1 MKKKTGKVYLV
12 GAGPGDPKL
21 ITVKGL
27 ECIKQADVVIYD
39 YLANPRL
46 FACAKPDAEL
56 IYVGKSGNKHTMEQ
70 KDINHL
76 LVDKAKEGN
85 IVTRLKGGD
94 PLIFGRGGEEAL
106 ELAKNDI
113 PFEFVPGISS
123 AYAVPA
129 YAGIPVTH
137 RGISS
142 SVAFV
147 TGHED
152 PTKPDSD
159 INWEKLATG
168 TGTLVF
174 LMGVKNLPLIVE
186 KLKECGRS
194 SDTPI
199 ALIRWGTTTKQATMI
214 GTLTDIVEKVKAA
227 NFKPPAITIVGE
239 VVSLREKL
247 KWFENKPLFGKRII
261 VTRARNQSSELVEI
275 FENLGAEVIE
285 SPTIKIVPPENY
297 DELDNAIK
305 KILNSQLPTPCLP
318 IGMANSQLPYDWVIF
333 TSVNGVSYFLDR
345 LRRLGSDVRDLK
357 GIKLAAIGPA
367 TAKELKNLGLNVDYT
382 PPDYRAES
390 IIDGLKD
397 KIDKNTKILIPRAKV
412 AREILPEKLREF
424 GARVD
429 VATAYQTIVDDSCAD
444 KIKEMLEK
452 KEVDIVTFTSS
463 STVKNFVK
471 VLGEMDVKKALE
483 NVTIASIGP
492 ITSNT
497 AKELGLKVDISA
509 KEYTIKGLVEAI
521 LSSP

>member
-27 ECIKQADVVIYD
+27 ECIKQADVVVYD

-46 FACAKPDAEL
+46 FVCTKPDAEL

-186 KLKECGRS
+186 KLKECGRP

-214 GTLTDIVEKVKAA
+214 GTLTDIVEKVKMA
-227 NFKPPAITIVGE
+227 NFKPPAITIVGD

-275 FENLGAEVIE
+275 LENLGAEVVE
-285 SPTIKIVPPENY
+285 SPTIKIVPPESYN
-297 DELDNAIK
+297 ELDNAIK
-305 KILNSQLPTPCLP
+305 KILNSRP
-318 IGMANSQLPYDWVIF
+318 SYDWVIF

-345 LRRLGSDVRDLK
+345 LHRLDSDVRDLK

-367 TAKELKNLGLNVDYT
+367 TAKELKNLGLNVDYI

-390 IIDGLKD
+390 VIDGLKD

-412 AREILPEKLREF
+412 AREILPEKLKEF
-424 GARVD
+424 GAQVD
-429 VATAYQTIVDDSCAD
+429 VVTAYQTVVDDSCVD
-444 KIKEMLEK
+444 KVKEMFEK

-471 VLGEMDVKKALE
+471 VLGEMDVKKALK
-483 NVTIASIGP
+483 NVVIASIGP

-509 KEYTIKGLVEAI
+509 KEYTIKGLIEAI
-521 LSSP
+521 VSSYQLDK